1 MKNALNL
8 VHRDQLNDKISN
20 YYDSVMEY
28 LVAVFKTAFI
38 DKNLVSL
45 VILKDNSEMVNSAMM
60 RPVATCYLSLS

>member
-8 VHRDQLNDKISN
+8 VHKDELNINN

-28 LVAVFKTAFI
+28 LVAVFQTAFI

-45 VILKDNSEMVNSAMM
+45 VILKDNSEMVNCALM
-60 RPVATCYLSLS
+60 RPVATCFRSLS